1 MENQK
6 TIIKQVGGYCVV
18 QRSVSQG
25 LRKHTQALGLYIF
38 LLSLPDGWEFRKN
51 WLKNETGLG
60 INKLN
65 RLLSFLEYH
74 NLIKTTQKKI
84 KGKFAEFE
92 MEVYDGKDFK
102 LKELEPLFESPYH
115 RFRDTETVATEMEH
129 KILDTKKEDKE
140 EIKTYCSSGD
150 ERTRSFDLFWEKYPK
165 KVGKKKA
172 FKTWVKNKLYEKSD
186 TIISDIDNR
195 KAKNWLNKQKE
206 YIPNPTTY
214 LNGEG
219 WNDELFT
226 ANGVSNNGSRRET
239 ASEKCSRLLFA
250 DMEEQLHREN
260 QQRRSFNAGEL
271 GFNAIS

>member
-84 KGKFAEFE
+84 KGKFAGRLDVQLRVAVYGLDKRRHSEGFAACP
-92 MEVYDGKDFK
+92 MEQ
-102 LKELEPLFESPYH
+102 
-115 RFRDTETVATEMEH
+115 A
-129 KILDTKKEDKE
+129 
-140 EIKTYCSSGD
+140 
-150 ERTRSFDLFWEKYPK
+150 
-165 KVGKKKA
+165 
-172 FKTWVKNKLYEKSD
+172 
-186 TIISDIDNR
+186 
-195 KAKNWLNKQKE
+195 
-206 YIPNPTTY
+206 
-214 LNGEG
+214 
-219 WNDELFT
+219 
-226 ANGVSNNGSRRET
+226 ANMS
-239 ASEKCSRLLFA
+239 LA
-250 DMEEQLHREN
+250 D
-260 QQRRSFNAGEL
+260 
-271 GFNAIS
+271 